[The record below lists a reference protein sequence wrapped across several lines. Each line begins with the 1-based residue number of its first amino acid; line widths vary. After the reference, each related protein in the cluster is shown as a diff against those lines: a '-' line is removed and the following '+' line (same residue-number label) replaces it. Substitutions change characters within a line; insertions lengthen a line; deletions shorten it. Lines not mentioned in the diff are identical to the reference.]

1 VKKKLTYGIYGFI
14 FAFSFLLTACEG
26 ADQLSTSEDRVI
38 SNLPS
43 ESEVTPAGAAFST
56 LANAADTM
64 KPLIDIGP
72 SYTLVGLANINFDL
86 ERNEEQVLAVRDKNA
101 ADSQIQIM
109 VAAYDNV
116 LEKYRIVFEEYILA
130 VNQRTLNLSF
140 LDIVGDHNLEIIC
153 RGMDLN
159 GDQTLDIF
167 HRTAAPSGFGLYYS
181 NIFSVAISGSI
192 EFIEL
197 ERSGAYQV
205 GQSNGESFPIVT
217 QAQDEASENILDLV
231 QTTYYWRFTDNSY
244 VEGKI
249 EKIPGEEV
257 EQQQLKELYRK
268 NAAAFADF
276 LYGNWYLADA
286 AGEAVAG
293 TVILHFNTANSSFT
307 YYTGGLQESYDWI
320 STYKVLVSRVEIN
333 GENEL
338 VPFIRKQ
345 FYLQVESLDSV
356 RIRGNDPWS
365 GLYRRLSDQIAR
377 SLTSQKTAEDYFPE
391 LSGLF
396 YSDSGVELL
405 FEGTTFRLVEA
416 GKVLQGGYAMYS
428 AAGPVLELRIID
440 GAGLISDSRR
450 YSFTYNEE
458 RRDDKVFRTLSL
470 VPGIVGIY
478 GFEATADISLRYEQI
493 VSADDE

>member
-1 VKKKLTYGIYGFI
+1 MKIKPAYGIYAFI
-14 FAFSFLLTACEG
+14 FAFSFFLFACR
-26 ADQLSTSEDRVI
+26 ASVSQ
-38 SNLPS
+38 S
-43 ESEVTPAGAAFST
+43 ESGDRLISSLPPESSVTHAGAAYT
-56 LANAADTM
+56 PLPNAADTM
-64 KPLIDIGP
+64 KPVVDIEP
-72 SYTLVGLANINFDL
+72 KYTLVGLANINFDL
-86 ERNEEQVLAVRDKNA
+86 ERNEEQVLAVRDKSV
-101 ADSQIQIM
+101 ADSRIRIL

-116 LEKYRIVFEEYILA
+116 LERYSIVFEEDILA

-140 LDIVGDHNLEIIC
+140 LDVVGDHNLEIIC
-153 RGMDLN
+153 RGMDSN
-159 GDQTLDIF
+159 GRRTLDIF
-167 HRTAAPSGFGLYYS
+167 HRTAAPSGFGLYYG
-181 NIFSVAISGSI
+181 NIFSFAISGSI
-192 EFIEL
+192 EFVEL

-217 QAQDEASENILDLV
+217 QAQDEASDNILDLV
-231 QTTYYWRFTDNSY
+231 QTTFYWRFTDDRY

-257 EQQQLKELYRK
+257 EQQQLRELYRK
-268 NAAAFADF
+268 NAASFAEF
-276 LYGNWYLADA
+276 LNGNWYLADA

-293 TVILHFNTANSSFT
+293 TVILHFNTADSAFT
-307 YYTGGLQESYDWI
+307 YFTGGLQESYSWI
-320 STYKVLVSRVEIN
+320 STYKVLVSRVELN

-356 RIRGNDPWS
+356 RIRGSDAWS

-377 SLTSQKTAEDYFPE
+377 SLTSHKPAEESFPL

-405 FEGTTFRLVEA
+405 FEGTTFRLVE
-416 GKVLQGGYAMYS
+416 GGRVLQGGYAMYS
-428 AAGPVLELRIID
+428 AAVPVLELRILD
-440 GAGLISDSRR
+440 GAGLISESRR
-450 YSFTYNEE
+450 YSFSYGEE
-458 RRDDKVFRTLSL
+458 RRDDKIFRTLSL

-478 GFEATADISLRYEQI
+478 GFEATADTSLRYEQI